1 MDFVNTE
8 EQVALRD
15 SIRRFVEREYDWDKR
30 MTAIRSTSGVIDD
43 FWVRMAELGWLG
55 AGLFEEQGGFG
66 GGAVENC
73 LIAEEFGAALL
84 TEPFIAHVMAT
95 RILAGLDGEWP
106 SSCIE
111 KMVEGGLRLAPAIQE
126 LQGRGDW
133 SVITTT
139 AREHDGQFL
148 LTGAKS
154 LVEGA
159 GKMDGFLVSATVDR
173 QIGIFHVEARS
184 LGLSL
189 HPYRTTDNRRV
200 ADLNL
205 ADAPAQCL
213 ASGSKAAA
221 AVASGVE
228 HGLLYLCGEAL
239 GAMNA
244 ALTATRDYL
253 KVRRQFGM
261 PIGNFQALQ
270 HRMADMLIET
280 EMARS
285 VLLGALGH
293 CEDDD
298 ANVRMRWVAAA
309 KVVAAKA
316 GLFVGGQAIQLH
328 GGIGVTEELKISHYY
343 RRLHAIS
350 RQLGDSD
357 FHLARFASATDSTD
371 PSATS

>member
-15 SIRRFVEREYDWDKR
+15 SIRRFVDREYDWDKR
-30 MTAIRSTSGVIDD
+30 MAVIRSTSGVIDD
-43 FWVRMAELGWLG
+43 FWMRMAELGWLG
-55 AGLFEEQGGFG
+55 AGLSEEQGGFG

-84 TEPFIAHVMAT
+84 TEPFVAHVMAT

-126 LQGRGDW
+126 LEGRGDW
-133 SVITTT
+133 SIITTT

-159 GKMDGFLVSATVDR
+159 DKMDGFLVSAMVDGE
-173 QIGIFHVEARS
+173 IGLFHVEAQS
-184 LGLSL
+184 PGLSL

-200 ADLNL
+200 ADLSF
-205 ADAPAQCL
+205 ADTPARCI
-213 ASGSKAAA
+213 ASSSDAAEA
-221 AVASGVE
+221 ITRGVE

-244 ALTATRDYL
+244 ALIATRDYL
-253 KVRRQFGM
+253 KVRKQFGI

-285 VLLGALGH
+285 VLLGAIGH
-293 CEDDD
+293 CDDDD

-328 GGIGVTEELKISHYY
+328 GGIGVTEELNISHYY
-343 RRLHAIS
+343 RRLHAIA

-357 FHLARFASATDSTD
+357 LHLARFAWASDKNDA
-371 PSATS
+371 